1 MSRIA
6 VDVVLLP
13 DEAMTERA
21 IQINRELIA
30 EYAAKIILS
39 RNNRL
44 PHISLAMGGVEES
57 DVESI
62 GRMLDRFAREIPV
75 KQLSALGVAV
85 VTNTKGEPLSIFTV
99 EKTESLQTLHETVM
113 RETASLFSYD
123 ITEEMIQDKKVADT
137 TLEWIRNYPRKAA
150 FDRFSPHITLGYGRA
165 NIEGP
170 FPIPFTVSQLALCH
184 LGNHCTCRQPLVS
197 VAINGQ

>member
-13 DEAMTERA
+13 DEAMTEKA
-21 IQINRELIA
+21 IRINRSLIA

-57 DVESI
+57 EVDSI
-62 GRMLDRFAREIPV
+62 GPVLFRLAQEIPV
-75 KQLSALGVAV
+75 RQLNALGVAT
-85 VTNTKGEPLSIFTV
+85 VTNTKGEPLSILTI
-99 EKTESLQTLHETVM
+99 EKTQSLQTLHETIM
-113 RETASLFSYD
+113 RETASLFSHD
-123 ITEEMIQDKKVADT
+123 ITEAMISDERVADT
-137 TLEWIRNYPRKAA
+137 TLEWIRNYPKKAA
-150 FDRFSPHITLGYGRA
+150 FDRFSPHITLGYGRV
-165 NIEGP
+165 NVEGP

-197 VAINGQ
+197 VALSGQ